1 VLGWALVALGV
12 VIGVLNDV
20 ARIGPRVAPGG
31 HNEMYLLLAVGVAGL
46 GGWWL
51 GIFDRPT

>member
-1 VLGWALVALGV
+1 VLGWGLVALGI

-20 ARIGPRVAPGG
+20 ARIGPKVVPGG
-31 HNEMYLLLAVGVAGL
+31 HNELYLLLAVGVAGY